1 MNKTKNTLVELL
13 KSAFHYKNWYI
24 KRNYLT
30 DTRTNTPTYRAER
43 EMRGSSKKKEN
54 YLPLYIYIFFI
65 DENGPCV
72 GICFHNKQKA
82 MEKGSED
89 YDKGWPMN
97 AREFGP
103 PCVGVC
109 HYFRENNMTNP
120 GYRFQHTGKI
130 EINFLDQPQGEPMPS
145 PASLPPPI
153 HQNVSACICD

>member
-1 MNKTKNTLVELL
+1 MCLEKKIT
-13 KSAFHYKNWYI
+13 
-24 KRNYLT
+24 YLC
-30 DTRTNTPTYRAER
+30 
-43 EMRGSSKKKEN
+43 
-54 YLPLYIYIFFI
+54 IYIFFI